1 MQPKTL
7 CGTGYLSFGNSAHMR
22 KVDKPA
28 FAGRVRARIERLK
41 TNPTAVAKALGLRQ
55 QTVDNVVQG
64 KVGRPGFIVEL
75 ARVLCTTTD
84 WLLWDEGAEE
94 IEVPFS
100 PEEILAI
107 AKRLRSDQ
115 RGLAVT
121 FLKTLA
127 EKDSKAA

>member
-1 MQPKTL
+1 
-7 CGTGYLSFGNSAHMR
+7 MR
-22 KVDKPA
+22 RVDKPA
-28 FAGRVRARIERLK
+28 FAARVRRRMESLN
-41 TNPTAVAKALGLRQ
+41 TNPTAVARALGLRQ
-55 QTVDNVVQG
+55 QTVDNIVQA

-84 WLLWDEGAEE
+84 WLLWEEGPEE

-107 AKRLRSDQ
+107 AKRLRGDQ

-127 EKDSKAA
+127 EKDAAVA